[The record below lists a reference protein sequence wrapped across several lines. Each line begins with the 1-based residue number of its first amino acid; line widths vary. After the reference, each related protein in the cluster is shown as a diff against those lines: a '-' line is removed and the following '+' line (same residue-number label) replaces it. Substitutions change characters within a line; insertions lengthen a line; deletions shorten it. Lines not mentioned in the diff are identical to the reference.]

1 MAGLNESTQERGYAV
16 HREPAERKTTYKTI
30 TAGSVLE
37 AMLESI
43 KGVIAKLFSGTVD
56 GTTPPAS
63 YASTPQEQN
72 IRRG

>member
-1 MAGLNESTQERGYAV
+1 MNPVNPMMPTAPDIYEAAMEAPQPQ
-16 HREPAERKTTYKTI
+16 PAARS
-30 TAGSVLE
+30 GSVLE